1 MKLARLHWFVATV
14 VPFTTMLYEY
24 HVPQKLPLI
33 VEANEAD
40 VIGPFGQLKFV
51 TVAVTPELSV
61 PEALPET
68 VQV

>member
-1 MKLARLHWFVATV
+1 
-14 VPFTTMLYEY
+14 MLYEY
-24 HVPQKLPLI
+24 HVTQKLPLI